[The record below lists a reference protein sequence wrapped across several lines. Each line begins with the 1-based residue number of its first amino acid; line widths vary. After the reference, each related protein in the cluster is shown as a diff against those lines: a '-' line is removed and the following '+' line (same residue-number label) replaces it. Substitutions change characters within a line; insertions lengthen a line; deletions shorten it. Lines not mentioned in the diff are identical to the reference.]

1 MEYNTQVG
9 IFETGE
15 KDSQGGA
22 YKDNRF
28 LALRKRELNEYEVK
42 DGVAII
48 GDRAFYDA
56 KLRSVTLPN
65 SLRSIGE
72 SAFAGCKNLTD
83 IALPEGL
90 EVIKDT
96 AFRDCESLAEL
107 TLPSTLLEVGARA
120 FGPGLK
126 RLVILSENV
135 TFSPDAFK
143 QAKSLEEILVP
154 EAVIGKY
161 TVLFLAMGI
170 TVPLTEIKAEQE
182 QEVEAIV
189 EESTGNTTAATN
201 KIDECANKIKGHLHE
216 LGMNEF
222 VLYTCDYCGDLEW
235 NEDFESLDSAVSL
248 NLYFDLHE
256 NFNGEERTFIAP
268 RKIKIKG
275 DDLLIDLQEVKEYN
289 EGEEEVLGYYESQS
303 VDALLER
310 FETSDIEK
318 CFTEILA
325 HTFNSDII
333 SLNQQEEEETIDEEQ
348 ESERTIRVDLTRSG
362 IKRITMLPL
371 DNEGMEIMKKHGN
384 NAEEACSD
392 IYDKLW
398 SEDSGQLMDFVFEN
412 AYSEYGLCVVDPETE
427 EVFYEDDSFVP
438 DTSCGLM
445 SYSEAEAEYPDNEDD
460 FSSYAKYLRSE
471 CQTNEL
477 YLSQGFA
484 KAWNELSEP
493 TTESAATFI
502 PNFMHYALSAA
513 DAKNALLMGVE
524 ESEVVTVSFYINLP
538 EGENF
543 DPAKLDFINID
554 AHYDDYSEVL
564 QELLARD
571 LILLNAIIY
580 DGKIYFAGHD
590 DIDILGDSDEEPIF
604 DYVDENIAKKKMNFY
619 EFITNVRMSYD
630 YYDEQEYD
638 EDDENYLSAQ
648 LAFSELAD
656 DEIDRFFDILGDE
669 CDFPNEALWT
679 MVDYDGELERDS
691 LIDIDDENAGME
703 ILMQYPEAF
712 VKAAHKFLA
721 EQEGEECEEAIYGV
735 GGYFWWG
742 DDELEEEFF
751 VEDITM

>member
-1 MEYNTQVG
+1 MAITNNQLGAAVSGVYNTKVG
-9 IFETGE
+9 VFETGK
-15 KDSQGGA
+15 KDAQGGA
-22 YKDNRF
+22 YEGVRF
-28 LALRKRELNEYEVK
+28 LALRDRKLEQYQVQ
-42 DGVAII
+42 DGVIII

-56 KLRSVTLPN
+56 KVKTVVLPE
-65 SLRSIGE
+65 SLKAIGC
-72 SAFAGCKNLTD
+72 SAFAGCKNLTG

-90 EVIKDT
+90 EIIKRT

-135 TFSPDAFK
+135 TFYPDAFK

-154 EAVIGKY
+154 GAAIDKY
-161 TVLFLAMGI
+161 KVLFWAMGV
-170 TVPLTEIKAEQE
+170 TAPLTEIKAEQE
-182 QEVEAIV
+182 
-189 EESTGNTTAATN
+189 
-201 KIDECANKIKGHLHE
+201 
-216 LGMNEF
+216 
-222 VLYTCDYCGDLEW
+222 
-235 NEDFESLDSAVSL
+235 
-248 NLYFDLHE
+248 
-256 NFNGEERTFIAP
+256 
-268 RKIKIKG
+268 
-275 DDLLIDLQEVKEYN
+275 
-289 EGEEEVLGYYESQS
+289 
-303 VDALLER
+303 
-310 FETSDIEK
+310 
-318 CFTEILA
+318 
-325 HTFNSDII
+325 
-333 SLNQQEEEETIDEEQ
+333 EEEETIEK
-348 ESERTIRVDLTRSG
+348 SERTIRVDLARPG

-371 DNEGMEIMKKHGN
+371 DNEGMEIIKEHGN
-384 NAEEACSD
+384 DAEEAYSD
-392 IYDKLW
+392 IYDKVW

-412 AYSEYGLCVVDPETE
+412 AYSEYGLYVVDAETE
-427 EVFYEDDSFVP
+427 EVIYEDDSFVP

-445 SYSEAEAEYPDNEDD
+445 SYSQAEAEYPDDEKED
-460 FSSYAKYLRSE
+460 FFRYVKYLRSE

-513 DAKNALLMGVE
+513 DAKNALLMGIE
-524 ESEVVTVSFYINLP
+524 ESELVTVSFYINLP

-554 AHYDDYSEVL
+554 EDYDAYSKVL

-590 DIDILGDSDEEPIF
+590 EIDILDVSDEEPIF

-691 LIDIDDENAGME
+691 LIDIEDENAGME

-712 VKAAHKFLA
+712 VKAAHKVLT

-735 GGYFWWG
+735 GGYFYWG
-742 DDELEEEFF
+742 DDELEEEFI
-751 VEDITM
+751 VEEITM

>member
-56 KLRSVTLPN
+56 KLRTVTLPN
-65 SLRSIGE
+65 SLRAIGQ
-72 SAFAGCKNLTD
+72 SAFAGCKNLTG

-90 EVIKDT
+90 EVIKET

-154 EAVIGKY
+154 GAVIGKY

-170 TVPLTEIKAEQE
+170 TAPLTEIKAEQE
-182 QEVEAIV
+182 QEAIV

-216 LGMNEF
+216 LGMDEF
-222 VLYTCDYCGDLEW
+222 VLYTYDYCGDLEW
-235 NEDFESLDSAVSL
+235 NEDFESLDSVVSL

-256 NFNGEERTFIAP
+256 TLNGEERTFIAP
-268 RKIKIKG
+268 RKIKVNG
-275 DDLLIDLQEVKEYN
+275 DDLLIDLEEVKEYN
-289 EGEEEVLGYYESQS
+289 EGDEEVLGYYESLS

-325 HTFNSDII
+325 HTFNSDVI
-333 SLNQQEEEETIDEEQ
+333 SLNQLEEEETIDEEQ
-348 ESERTIRVDLTRSG
+348 EEEYSDPQDESTQCNNTSG
-362 IKRITMLPL
+362 KP
-371 DNEGMEIMKKHGN
+371 
-384 NAEEACSD
+384 
-392 IYDKLW
+392 
-398 SEDSGQLMDFVFEN
+398 
-412 AYSEYGLCVVDPETE
+412 
-427 EVFYEDDSFVP
+427 
-438 DTSCGLM
+438 
-445 SYSEAEAEYPDNEDD
+445 
-460 FSSYAKYLRSE
+460 
-471 CQTNEL
+471 
-477 YLSQGFA
+477 
-484 KAWNELSEP
+484 
-493 TTESAATFI
+493 
-502 PNFMHYALSAA
+502 
-513 DAKNALLMGVE
+513 
-524 ESEVVTVSFYINLP
+524 
-538 EGENF
+538 
-543 DPAKLDFINID
+543 
-554 AHYDDYSEVL
+554 
-564 QELLARD
+564 
-571 LILLNAIIY
+571 
-580 DGKIYFAGHD
+580 
-590 DIDILGDSDEEPIF
+590 
-604 DYVDENIAKKKMNFY
+604 KMNFY

-638 EDDENYLSAQ
+638 LDDENYLSAQ
-648 LAFSELAD
+648 LDFSQLAD
-656 DEIDRFFDILGDE
+656 DEMDRFFDILADE

-712 VKAAHKFLA
+712 VKAAHKFIA
-721 EQEGEECEEAIYGV
+721 EQEGEECEEAIYGI
-735 GGYFWWG
+735 GGYFTWG

-751 VEDITM
+751 VEEIAM

>member
-1 MEYNTQVG
+1 
-9 IFETGE
+9 
-15 KDSQGGA
+15 
-22 YKDNRF
+22 
-28 LALRKRELNEYEVK
+28 
-42 DGVAII
+42 
-48 GDRAFYDA
+48 
-56 KLRSVTLPN
+56 
-65 SLRSIGE
+65 
-72 SAFAGCKNLTD
+72 
-83 IALPEGL
+83 
-90 EVIKDT
+90 
-96 AFRDCESLAEL
+96 
-107 TLPSTLLEVGARA
+107 LPSTLLEVGARA

-135 TFSPDAFK
+135 TFYPDAFK

-154 EAVIGKY
+154 GAVIGKY
-161 TVLFLAMGI
+161 TVLFMAMGI
-170 TVPLTEIKAEQE
+170 TAPLTEIKAEQE
-182 QEVEAIV
+182 QE
-189 EESTGNTTAATN
+189 EE
-201 KIDECANKIKGHLHE
+201 I
-216 LGMNEF
+216 M
-222 VLYTCDYCGDLEW
+222 
-235 NEDFESLDSAVSL
+235 
-248 NLYFDLHE
+248 
-256 NFNGEERTFIAP
+256 
-268 RKIKIKG
+268 
-275 DDLLIDLQEVKEYN
+275 
-289 EGEEEVLGYYESQS
+289 
-303 VDALLER
+303 
-310 FETSDIEK
+310 EK
-318 CFTEILA
+318 
-325 HTFNSDII
+325 SG
-333 SLNQQEEEETIDEEQ
+333 
-348 ESERTIRVDLTRSG
+348 RTIRVDLTRPG

-371 DNEGMEIMKKHGN
+371 DNEGVEIMKEHGN
-384 NAEEACSD
+384 DAEESYSD
-392 IYDKLW
+392 IYDKVW

-438 DTSCGLM
+438 DTNCGLM
-445 SYSEAEAEYPDNEDD
+445 SYSEAEAEFQDDEDD
-460 FSSYAKYLRSE
+460 FSKYVKYLRSE
-471 CQTNEL
+471 CQTDEL

-502 PNFMHYALSAA
+502 PNFMLYALSAA

-524 ESEVVTVSFYINLP
+524 ESEPVTVSFYINLP

-564 QELLARD
+564 QELLGGED
-571 LILLNAIIY
+571 IILLNAIIY

-691 LIDIDDENAGME
+691 LIDIEDENAGME

-712 VKAAHKFLA
+712 VKAAHKFLT

-735 GGYFWWG
+735 GGYFYWG
-742 DDELEEEFF
+742 DDELEEEFI
-751 VEDITM
+751 VEEITM

>member
-48 GDRAFYDA
+48 GDRAFFDA
-56 KLRSVTLPN
+56 KLSTVTLPN
-65 SLRSIGE
+65 SLRAIGQ
-72 SAFAGCKNLTD
+72 SAFAGCKNLTG

-90 EVIKDT
+90 EVIKET

-143 QAKSLEEILVP
+143 QAKSLEEIHVP
-154 EAVIGKY
+154 GEVIGKY

-170 TVPLTEIKAEQE
+170 TAPLTEIKAEQE
-182 QEVEAIV
+182 QE
-189 EESTGNTTAATN
+189 EE
-201 KIDECANKIKGHLHE
+201 I
-216 LGMNEF
+216 M
-222 VLYTCDYCGDLEW
+222 
-235 NEDFESLDSAVSL
+235 
-248 NLYFDLHE
+248 
-256 NFNGEERTFIAP
+256 
-268 RKIKIKG
+268 
-275 DDLLIDLQEVKEYN
+275 
-289 EGEEEVLGYYESQS
+289 
-303 VDALLER
+303 
-310 FETSDIEK
+310 EK
-318 CFTEILA
+318 
-325 HTFNSDII
+325 SG
-333 SLNQQEEEETIDEEQ
+333 
-348 ESERTIRVDLTRSG
+348 RTIRVDLTRPG

-371 DNEGMEIMKKHGN
+371 DNEGMEIMKEHGN
-384 NAEEACSD
+384 DAVESYSD
-392 IYDKLW
+392 IYDKVW

-412 AYSEYGLCVVDPETE
+412 AYSEYGLYVVDAETE
-427 EVFYEDDSFVP
+427 EVIYEDDSFVP

-445 SYSEAEAEYPDNEDD
+445 SYSEAEAEYRGNDPDND
-460 FSSYAKYLRSE
+460 FSRYVKYLRSE

-502 PNFMHYALSAA
+502 PNFMLYALSAA
-513 DAKNALLMGVE
+513 EAKNALLMGVE
-524 ESEVVTVSFYINLP
+524 ESEPVTVSFYINLP

-554 AHYDDYSEVL
+554 EHYDAYSKVL
-564 QELLARD
+564 QELLGGED
-571 LILLNAIIY
+571 IILLNAIIY

-590 DIDILGDSDEEPIF
+590 EIDILGVSDEEPIF

-648 LAFSELAD
+648 LDFSELDD

-712 VKAAHKFLA
+712 VRAAHKFLA

-751 VEDITM
+751 VEEITM